1 MLKLFSCVS
10 LLLMLAGTDAL
21 AAGNGE
27 AGAAKTDHGKAN
39 SGKANSGKA
48 DSAKQEEGEPKE
60 ISGMSI
66 VGNNETPTSLVIVPW
81 KSSEI
86 GQETKLKSNLLDDS
100 LTPVD
105 RPVFMRELG
114 FYKLSNPN

>member
-1 MLKLFSCVS
+1 MLKLVSCVS
-10 LLLMLAGTDAL
+10 LLLLLAGTGAA

-39 SGKANSGKA
+39 SSKA
-48 DSAKQEEGEPKE
+48 DSAKQDDSEPKE

-81 KSSEI
+81 KSS
-86 GQETKLKSNLLDDS
+86 GNRSGNQA
-100 LTPVD
+100 
-105 RPVFMRELG
+105 
-114 FYKLSNPN
+114 

>member
-1 MLKLFSCVS
+1 MPRIIFIAS
-10 LLLMLAGTDAL
+10 LIFILTGSFAF
-21 AAGNGE
+21 AAGKDKKE
-27 AGAAKTDHGKAN
+27 E
-39 SGKANSGKA
+39 SGV
-48 DSAKQEEGEPKE
+48 KE

-86 GQETKLKSNLLDDS
+86 GQETKLQSSLLNDG

-105 RPVFMRELG
+105 RAVFMRELD
-114 FYKLSNPN
+114 FYKFSNSN

>member
-1 MLKLFSCVS
+1 MLKRFFHVALIFFLTGSI
-10 LLLMLAGTDAL
+10 AL
-21 AAGNGE
+21 AAGKSKKE
-27 AGAAKTDHGKAN
+27 DVAA
-39 SGKANSGKA
+39 
-48 DSAKQEEGEPKE
+48 KE

-86 GQETKLKSNLLDDS
+86 GQETKLQSNLLNDG

-105 RPVFMRELG
+105 RAVFMRELD
-114 FYKLSNPN
+114 FYEFSNSK

>member
-1 MLKLFSCVS
+1 MVKHFFHVPVLFF
-10 LLLMLAGTDAL
+10 LTATIAL
-21 AAGNGE
+21 AAGNG
-27 AGAAKTDHGKAN
+27 KK
-39 SGKANSGKA
+39 
-48 DSAKQEEGEPKE
+48 EEGEAKE

-86 GQETKLKSNLLDDS
+86 GQETKLKSNLLNDG

-105 RPVFMRELG
+105 RTVFMRELD
-114 FYKLSNPN
+114 FYKFSNPN